1 MWKRGQ
7 LSNQLRS
14 HLKQYLPAALAA
26 FQIRGVGLDSREASA
41 VLAVAPDPSSAA
53 KLTTTRLQSVLRKS
67 GRQRN
72 IDTWTQRLRTIF
84 AGESLHQL
92 PLIEAA
98 MGRHTRALV
107 MQLDAACRAADDL
120 AEAAAEAFAQHPDAE
135 ILTSFPGIGPPPAPE
150 CWARSATTAPG
161 SATLGA

>member
-1 MWKRGQ
+1 M
-7 LSNQLRS
+7 
-14 HLKQYLPAALAA
+14 
-26 FQIRGVGLDSREASA
+26 
-41 VLAVAPDPSSAA
+41 LAVAPDPSSAA
-53 KLTTTRLQSVLRKS
+53 KLTATRLKSVLRKS

-72 IDTWTQRLRTIF
+72 IDTWSQRLRTIF

-120 AEAAAEAFAQHPDAE
+120 ADAAAAFAQHPDAE
-135 ILTSFPGIGPPPAPE
+135 ILAIP
-150 CWARSATTAPG
+150 
-161 SATLGA
+161 